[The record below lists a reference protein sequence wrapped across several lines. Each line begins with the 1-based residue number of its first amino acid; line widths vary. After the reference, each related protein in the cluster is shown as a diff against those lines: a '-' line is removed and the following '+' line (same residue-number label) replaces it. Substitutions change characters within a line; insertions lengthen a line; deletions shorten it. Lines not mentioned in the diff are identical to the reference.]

1 MDVWTTFI
9 WTFQEFRE
17 KNSDLMRHDI
27 MLVLKNSSLAFV
39 RELVGKRAIIISRR
53 GTEELGGGGD
63 ERNQEPFG
71 WGTVKKVR
79 LLRGGGGIEINLSV
93 VVKKKLRYYHKWDH
107 FGLNFIFLQTN
118 KAIILL
124 QSFNQHWYN
133 IYKFKCISC
142 SSYK

>member
-71 WGTVKKVR
+71 WGRVKKVR
-79 LLRGGGGIEINLSV
+79 LLGGGGDWNQLISCG
-93 VVKKKLRYYHKWDH
+93 KKKLRYYHKWDH
-107 FGLNFIFLQTN
+107 FGLNFIF
-118 KAIILL
+118 
-124 QSFNQHWYN
+124 
-133 IYKFKCISC
+133 
-142 SSYK
+142 